1 MLKNM
6 TIKQAQREVK
16 KFMETQGKDWT
27 QTDNHLYPN
36 AEHGRGNSRS
46 HRVLE

>member
-27 QTDNHLYPN
+27 QIDNHFY
-36 AEHGRGNSRS
+36 AHAD
-46 HRVLE
+46 V

>member
-16 KFMETQGKDWT
+16 KFIEKQGKDWT
-27 QTDNHLYPN
+27 QIDKRFYPN
-36 AEHGRGNSRS
+36 ADVQIEQC
-46 HRVLE
+46 